1 MIIVA
6 LFAVVKIWRKYNFHD
21 ICFLLLHRIFLQN
34 NAKQQLFYLL
44 MILQS
49 GLCSAGQFFGW
60 SYRWALEWLNLVDR
74 SSEDGTQLGCWNDW
88 ASPSAFGL

>member
-1 MIIVA
+1 MV
-6 LFAVVKIWRKYNFHD
+6 RC
-21 ICFLLLHRIFLQN
+21 CFVYLILHNKPHPNLN
-34 NAKQQLFYLL
+34 TSHLL

-74 SSEDGTQLGCWNDW
+74 SSEDWTQLGCWNDW

>member
-1 MIIVA
+1 MFQFSAAMKQTMPKLHA
-6 LFAVVKIWRKYNFHD
+6 L
-21 ICFLLLHRIFLQN
+21 
-34 NAKQQLFYLL
+34 KQLPFYLL